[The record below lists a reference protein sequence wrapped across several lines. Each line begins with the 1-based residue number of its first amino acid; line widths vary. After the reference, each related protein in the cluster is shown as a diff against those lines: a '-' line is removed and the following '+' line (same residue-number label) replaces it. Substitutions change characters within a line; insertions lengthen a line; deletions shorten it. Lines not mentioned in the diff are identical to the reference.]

1 MHSFTSESRGQLT
14 RGGDIRKRC
23 RSWRAFRQAEGR
35 VISRAD
41 EHKLLAEP
49 RQVKSGVGVDVRRAH
64 GGMLR
69 VLAGD
74 IVTGP
79 ARPHRRLAGAA
90 ASSAAFRLRR

>member
-1 MHSFTSESRGQLT
+1 
-14 RGGDIRKRC
+14 
-23 RSWRAFRQAEGR
+23 
-35 VISRAD
+35 VISRAN

-79 ARPHRRLAGAA
+79 ARPPQATGRRSGLVSSFRFAALAT
-90 ASSAAFRLRR
+90 